1 VAAPRNDGEETM
13 KLVRYG
19 LPGEE
24 RPGLVDADGKLRDLG
39 AHVDDVDR
47 ETVRVEK
54 LADLSALDPATLPE
68 IGGEPRLGPPVNPT
82 TVGKCV
88 CIGLNFSDHAEET
101 GNPIPAEPIVFMKA
115 TSAITGPFD
124 PVILPRGSVKSDW
137 EVELAFVV
145 GKRAKYVRESEA
157 LSYVA
162 GFATF
167 NDVSERSLQLER
179 GGQWT
184 KGKSCD
190 TFAPMG
196 PWLVT
201 PDEVGNFDDLAMWC
215 DVDGERMQD
224 GTSATMI
231 FRVPKIVAYLSDMF
245 ALEPGDVI
253 ATGTPPGVGAG
264 MKPPKFLH
272 AGQTMVTGI
281 AKLGEMRNP
290 IRADD

>member
-1 VAAPRNDGEETM
+1 M

-24 RPGLVDADGKLRDLG
+24 RPGLIDAAGRLKDLG
-39 AHVDDVDR
+39 AQVDDIDAA
-47 ETVRVEK
+47 TVRVEK
-54 LADLSALDPATLPE
+54 LAELRALDPNDLPE
-68 IGGEPRLGPPVNPT
+68 IGGEPRLGPPVNPKS
-82 TVGKCV
+82 VGKCV
-88 CIGLNFSDHAEET
+88 CIGLNFSDHAAET
-101 GNPIPAEPIVFMKA
+101 NNPIPTEPIVFMKA
-115 TSAITGPFD
+115 TSAITGPYD
-124 PVILPRGSVKSDW
+124 PVILPRGSQKSDW
-137 EVELAFVV
+137 EVELAVVV
-145 GKRAKYVRESEA
+145 GKRCKYVPESEA
-157 LSYVA
+157 PAYIA
-162 GFATF
+162 GFCAF
-167 NDVSERSLQLER
+167 NDVSERNFQLER

-201 PDEVGNFDDLAMWC
+201 PDEVGDPDDLAMWC
-215 DVDGERMQD
+215 DVDGRRMQN

-231 FRVPKIVAYLSDMF
+231 FRVPAILSYLSNMF
-245 ALEPGDVI
+245 ALEPGDVV
-253 ATGTPPGVGAG
+253 ATGTPPGVGAA
-264 MKPPKFLH
+264 MTPPAFLR